1 MESFAETVSKQK
13 PLTTPPLLPSSK
25 KKKKEKTT
33 EIRDKGFWKFNSSLT
48 KNQSYIIE
56 MKKLIDS

>member
-1 MESFAETVSKQK
+1 M
-13 PLTTPPLLPSSK
+13 TPISTDHSLVLFSLQ
-25 KKKKEKTT
+25 KKKEKTT